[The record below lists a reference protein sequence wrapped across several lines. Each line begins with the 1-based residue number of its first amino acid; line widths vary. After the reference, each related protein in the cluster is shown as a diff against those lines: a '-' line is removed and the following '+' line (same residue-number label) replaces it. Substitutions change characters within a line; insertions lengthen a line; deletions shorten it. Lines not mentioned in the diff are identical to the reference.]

1 MPTQVDH
8 REHAGGPVASGLG
21 SFALLRTLPRAEVS
35 AAGGFWPGQQRLN
48 REVSLARGYAM
59 LERAG
64 NISMLAA
71 AAARERRE
79 LDLVR
84 FPAFLDT
91 DVYKWLEAVAWA
103 APQGLPPHLS
113 DAAGATIDLIGRAQ
127 APDGYLN
134 SFYQVAFPELRWTD
148 VAYSHEI
155 YAAGHLIQAAVA
167 WSRALGDRRLL
178 DVAVR
183 FADHIDEVFGPGR
196 RSEPD
201 GHPLVESALVELFR
215 ETGERRYLEL
225 SRFFLHARGYG
236 RLGDNA
242 GRWYYGGP
250 AYFQDHV
257 PVREASLF
265 EGHAV
270 RALYLVSGA
279 VDDYLEEGDEALLA
293 ASERQWRD
301 LVGGKLYITGGIG
314 QRPET
319 EGFGDAYELP
329 PDGGYC
335 ETCAAVASVQWNW
348 RLLLATGKV
357 RYAELMERTLYNGVL
372 PGASLD
378 GRTFFYRNPLMS
390 NGSHRR
396 AEWYYVACCPSNLM
410 RLVASVGHYA
420 ATIDDGGIQVHQ
432 YLESAL
438 GASLPAGQVRLE
450 VTSGLPWEGSAAV
463 TLLETPPQ
471 VWTLSLRIPAWAD
484 GATVALDD
492 EPPRP
497 VRAGSYLRLRR
508 RWQAGDCVTLSLP
521 MEARFIEAHPRVDA
535 ARCQVALERGP
546 LVYCF
551 EACDQG
557 PGVDLAAAAVD
568 VEAPVTAAWRPRSLG
583 GAVFLRTSGRVWRAA
598 RGGELYRPAG
608 TGPTPAER
616 EAELIA
622 VPYFL
627 WANRQRGTMRVWLPR
642 VPERHAP

>member
-1 MPTQVDH
+1 VPTQIDH
-8 REHAGGPVASGLG
+8 KEQAGGPVALG
-21 SFALLRTLPRAEVS
+21 PGPFARLRTLPRAAVS
-35 AAGGFWPGQQRLN
+35 SSGGFWPRQQRLN
-48 REVSLARGYAM
+48 REISLARGYAM

-64 NISMLAA
+64 NLSMLAA

-84 FPAFLDT
+84 FPPFLDT

-103 APQGLPPHLS
+103 APQGVPS
-113 DAAGATIDLIGRAQ
+113 DVAAAADETIDLIVRAQ
-127 APDGYLN
+127 SPDGYLN

-167 WSRALGDRRLL
+167 WSRALDDRRLL

-196 RSEPD
+196 RLEPD

-225 SRFFLHARGYG
+225 ARFFLDQRGRG
-236 RLGDNA
+236 LLGDNS

-257 PVREASLF
+257 PVRDAPAF

-270 RALYLVSGA
+270 RALYLVTGA
-279 VDDYLEEGDEALLA
+279 VDDYLEEGDEALLE

-319 EGFGDAYELP
+319 EGFGDPYELP
-329 PDGGYC
+329 PDSGYC
-335 ETCAAVASVQWNW
+335 ETCAAIASVQWNW
-348 RLLLATGKV
+348 RLLLATGKA
-357 RYAELMERTLYNGVL
+357 RSAELMERTLYNGVL
-372 PGASLD
+372 SGVSID
-378 GRTFFYRNPLMS
+378 GRTFFYRNPLLS

-396 AEWYYVACCPSNLM
+396 AEWHYVACCPPNVM

-420 ATIDDGGIQVHQ
+420 ATSDDAGIQVHQ
-432 YLESAL
+432 YLDSTLE
-438 GASLPAGQVRLE
+438 ASLPGGRVRLE
-450 VTSGLPWEGSAAV
+450 VASDLPWEGNV
-463 TLLETPPQ
+463 TLTLLETPEEA
-471 VWTLSLRIPAWAD
+471 WTLSVRIPAWAD
-484 GATVALDD
+484 GATVTVND
-492 EPPRP
+492 ETPRP
-497 VRAGSYLRLRR
+497 ARTSSYLRLRR
-508 RWQAGDCVTLSLP
+508 RWQAGDRVELSLP
-521 MEARFIEAHPRVDA
+521 MAARFIEAHPRVEA
-535 ARCQVALERGP
+535 TRGQVALERGP
-546 LVYCF
+546 LVYCY

-557 PGVDLAAAAVD
+557 PSVDLAAAAVD
-568 VEAPVTAAWRPRSLG
+568 VEAPVSAAWRPRLAG
-583 GAVFLRTSGRVWRAA
+583 GATSLRASGRAWRVA

-608 TGPTPAER
+608 TGPAPAEQDV
-616 EAELIA
+616 ELVA

-627 WANRQRGTMRVWLPR
+627 WANRRRGTMRVWLPR
-642 VPERHAP
+642 VPGRQAP